1 MANQDEDGR
10 MDMTDF
16 IIIAII
22 IVAVG
27 LGIRSTMKH
36 FKGQGGCC
44 GGSSYKTKRKKLP
57 HVLYKKLIYVD
68 GMHCDHCKNRVE
80 DDVNDIANVAAIAN
94 LKKGE
99 LTVSYADTVDDE
111 LIKARIERAGYS
123 VTKIEQISLKGD
135 CK

>member
-1 MANQDEDGR
+1 

-44 GGSSYKTKRKKLP
+44 GGSSYKTKKKLP
-57 HVLYKKLIYVD
+57 HVL
-68 GMHCDHCKNRVE
+68 
-80 DDVNDIANVAAIAN
+80 
-94 LKKGE
+94 
-99 LTVSYADTVDDE
+99 
-111 LIKARIERAGYS
+111 
-123 VTKIEQISLKGD
+123 
-135 CK
+135 